1 MASSAGGTPAVPA
14 ITGRLPPTLFAP
26 RAHFLSCNQLGG
38 SLRNAGNGNRNAC
51 GGELFWGFPFEKNGG
66 RRRIEGKVINGEQAP
81 DMCGCGLHWG
91 RAQAVA
97 HPGRN
102 AKQKELTKKVKGRQ

>member
-51 GGELFWGFPFEKNGG
+51 GGELFCGSPFVKLA
-66 RRRIEGKVINGEQAP
+66 RRDGCLGKILLSKLEFRLFQFFLYTILFTLSLSLMQ
-81 DMCGCGLHWG
+81 D
-91 RAQAVA
+91 
-97 HPGRN
+97 
-102 AKQKELTKKVKGRQ
+102 